1 MRISWNK
8 YALNL
13 AIEASKRSEDPYRKV
28 GACALSFDNRVL
40 GVAYNGLVSGK
51 NVRKNFWKDRNQRR
65 RYMIHAETNLLSL
78 FERGE
83 CRLIACTLLPC
94 SYCARMICAWGISE
108 VIYKEE
114 YDNDAEG
121 LEIFKFYGVKI
132 KKADNFI

>member
-94 SYCARMICAWGISE
+94 SYCAHMICAWGIPE

-121 LEIFKFYGVKI
+121 LEIFKFYNVKV